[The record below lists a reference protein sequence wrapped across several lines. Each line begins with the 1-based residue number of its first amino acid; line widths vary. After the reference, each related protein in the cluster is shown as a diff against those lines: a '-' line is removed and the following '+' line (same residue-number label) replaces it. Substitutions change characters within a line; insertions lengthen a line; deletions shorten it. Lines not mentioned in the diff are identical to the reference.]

1 MTQALLCSS
10 LKSLHFSIPRS
21 RSWSVVGQGELC
33 IATHMKKSGSYVNE
47 EARSLSASEHR
58 VRRTRALSSS
68 HSSIVT
74 SLCFFSFATIP
85 RSSIVFVTLEH
96 RQNSVLLLLR
106 HLTGRLCYQNLTSL
120 PLSPFVVALTLLVLW
135 SWWSF
140 EGAVGDPQLFLLTN
154 ECSGFTTANFDLST
168 FFQNLNASFADL
180 REQVTNQSKQ
190 FAIAQSTSGT
200 SPVYAMFQCMN
211 YLSIADC
218 AACLAAADTEI
229 RNCSTGT
236 TDGARVVYDGCFLRY
251 ENNNFYEDTTLPG
264 NSMRCGN
271 QTAVETTTFSTTVQQ
286 VLMDLRIATPKI
298 SRYFATTKTQVAGIA
313 IYAVA
318 QCAETFTRD
327 TCSSCLSIQQSNIQ
341 GCLPNTNGRAIDP
354 AGCFMRYSQTP
365 FFADNQTTDISPFLN
380 KGGSSSK
387 KWVIFGGGV
396 GGVILAVILLSLF
409 RWYRRSNSPKR
420 VPRAA
425 YTLGATEL
433 KAATKY
439 KYSDLKAATK
449 NFSERNKLG
458 EGGFGAVY
466 KSGNI
471 LLDEELQPKIAD
483 FGLVKLLPGD
493 QSHLSTRFAGTL
505 GYTAPEY
512 ALHGQLSEKADT
524 YSYGIVVL
532 EIISGRKST
541 DVNAV
546 NDDSEDDYLLRQ
558 AWKLYESGKHLELV
572 DKSLNPY
579 KYDAEEVKKVMGI
592 ALLCTQASA
601 AMRPAMSEVV
611 ILLSS
616 NDLLEHMRPS
626 MPIFFE
632 SNLKPRNDI
641 SASTSSSMT
650 NTTTS
655 NSIIPAR

>member
-1 MTQALLCSS
+1 MVKLF
-10 LKSLHFSIPRS
+10 K
-21 RSWSVVGQGELC
+21 
-33 IATHMKKSGSYVNE
+33 
-47 EARSLSASEHR
+47 
-58 VRRTRALSSS
+58 
-68 HSSIVT
+68 
-74 SLCFFSFATIP
+74 
-85 RSSIVFVTLEH
+85 
-96 RQNSVLLLLR
+96 
-106 HLTGRLCYQNLTSL
+106 
-120 PLSPFVVALTLLVLW
+120 VVALTLLVLW

-420 VPRAA
+420 VPRA

-466 KSGNI
+466 KGTMKNGKVVAVKLLSAKSSKIDDDFEREVTLISNVHHKNLVQLLGCCVKGQDRILVYEYMANNSLEKFLFGIRKNSLNWRQRYDIILGTARGLAYLHEEFHVSIIHRDIKSGNI